1 MLDQEIFINE
11 FENQEFNFLGVDWWP
26 LIKIQA
32 AYQLH
37 LKNAGGFKLKNSG
50 KSYDEIAVKITL
62 RENLRFY
69 SQYFKSC
76 ISVKNIIVT
85 DSYRKNNSTANKN
98 EAINPYTDPF
108 IHYFQKLKIDYTVF
122 DFKEDDFLLGYDLR
136 ILRKVFAERVKYKF
150 NRDSKIQLQLKQLC
164 EFLSLHYGNDF
175 KLYNFLVQNIISNQV
190 EFLAYSFI
198 LKKGKTKNILL
209 YCYYNNTMMSII
221 RAANQL
227 SIATVE
233 YQHSQVTSNHFAYS
247 CWGSNKKN
255 SKDFFPSKIWV
266 WRTSDAEYLARQFVA
281 TKKITYI
288 AGGNLSLAS
297 SKITKIKN
305 TDLHIR
311 TLITLQGIGLPDY
324 VIDCLD
330 RHPNLILYLRLHP
343 RYPQDK
349 EMCKMLK
356 LKYKEQVELDA
367 ANSLTLEEL
376 FTFVDYHLTNFS
388 GSAIEAEHF
397 DVTNI
402 IYGDKGYV
410 TYQNE
415 IESQKYLF
423 INNLNDIDSIFEQK
437 AKHKSDSKQEQKD
450 ICKLIKENFN

>member
-37 LKNAGGFKLKNSG
+37 LKNSGVFKLKNTG
-50 KSYDEIAVKITL
+50 KSYNEIAVKITL

-69 SQYFKSC
+69 SQSFKKC
-76 ISVKNIIVT
+76 KAVKNIIVT
-85 DSYRKNNSTANKN
+85 DSCHKSNSTAHKN
-98 EAINPYTDPF
+98 EGINPYTDPF

-122 DFKEDDFLLGYDLR
+122 DFKEEDFLLGYDLR

-150 NRDSKIQLQLKQLC
+150 NKDSKIQLKLKQLC
-164 EFLSLHYGNDF
+164 EFLSQHYGTDF

-190 EFLAYSFI
+190 EFLTYSFI
-198 LKKGKTKNILL
+198 LKKGKVKNILL
-209 YCYYNNTMMSII
+209 YCYYNNAMMSII

-227 SIATVE
+227 NIATVE

-247 CWGSNKKN
+247 SWGRNKKN

-266 WRTSDAEYLARQFVA
+266 WRPTDADYLARQFEGI
-281 TKKITYI
+281 KKITYI
-288 AGGNLSLAS
+288 EGGNLSTTS

-305 TDLHIR
+305 TDSHIR
-311 TLITLQGIGLPDY
+311 VLITLQGIGLPDY
-324 VIDCLD
+324 VINCLD

-356 LKYKEQVELDA
+356 LKYNEQVEIDA
-367 ANSLTLEEL
+367 ANSLTLHEL
-376 FTFVDYHLTNFS
+376 FSFVDYHLTNFS

-423 INNLNDIDSIFEQK
+423 INNVNDIDSIFEQK
-437 AKHKSDSKQEQKD
+437 LKHTSNSKQEKKD
-450 ICKLIKENFN
+450 ISKLIKENFN